1 MSKSLFA
8 LCVGHSRSGDRGASS
23 VDGTS
28 EHFYNS
34 DLARRIRLLL
44 ADQGIET
51 VVINNYEGHG
61 YTAAMTWLGERLK
74 ELGAMGC
81 VELHFNAAEND
92 AANGHEWLYWADSYR
107 GRELAKALDWQF
119 RQTISPLKP
128 RGIKQVTVRDRGAE
142 FLRRTPCPAV
152 ICEPFFGSNEAN
164 WEFATTQKDEIAL
177 AIATGIAAWWKGL
190 KL

>member
-1 MSKSLFA
+1 MTKPLFA
-8 LCVGHSRSGDRGASS
+8 LCVGHSRSGDRGAVS

-34 DLARRIRLLL
+34 DLARRIRLIL

-61 YTAAMTWLGERLK
+61 YTAAMQWLADHLK
-74 ELGAMGC
+74 QLGARGC
-81 VELHFNAAEND
+81 VELHFNSSEND
-92 AANGHEWLYWADSYR
+92 AATGHEFLFWRDSYQ
-107 GRELAKALDWQF
+107 GRELARSIDWQF
-119 RQTISPLKP
+119 RQTIEALKP
-128 RGIKQVTVRDRGAE
+128 RGIKPITMRERGAE
-142 FLRRTPCPAV
+142 FLRLTPCPAV
-152 ICEPFFGSNEAN
+152 ICEPFFGSNDRD
-164 WEFATTQKDEIAL
+164 WKFATTEKDEIAL